1 MFRFWI
7 ASICIS
13 CPVTSSLSFLF
24 LYIFMGAPPAPRS
37 LFLPSSPGKKI
48 CRRTSTV
55 PRKPESAPQVS
66 SCLAR
71 SSVDLYQASCSSI
84 HTLLLIPLPCKHVHL
99 HAPNSSAMHAYIYIY
114 GKFFLLLYT
123 HTRAIHPCTMAE
135 TAGHGCSRPT
145 ASLPC
150 KPALLCVPSL
160 DFLLQHMQ
168 TLQIAPCMH
177 VNNAS

>member
-1 MFRFWI
+1 
-7 ASICIS
+7 
-13 CPVTSSLSFLF
+13 
-24 LYIFMGAPPAPRS
+24 MGAPPAPRS

-114 GKFFLLLYT
+114 IYMENFSYFYI

-150 KPALLCVPSL
+150 KPALRSVPCL
-160 DFLLQHMQ
+160 PTATYANLQANSTVHACQ
-168 TLQIAPCMH
+168 
-177 VNNAS
+177 

>member
-1 MFRFWI
+1 
-7 ASICIS
+7 
-13 CPVTSSLSFLF
+13 VHL
-24 LYIFMGAPPAPRS
+24 PAPRS
-37 LFLPSSPGKKI
+37 PFLPSSHDQKSAGIHPP
-48 CRRTSTV
+48 SQ
-55 PRKPESAPQVS
+55 ESQNQRHKFHLV
-66 SCLAR
+66 LAR

-84 HTLLLIPLPCKHVHL
+84 HTLLLIPLPCKHTCMLPTQAHT
-99 HAPNSSAMHAYIYIY
+99 H
-114 GKFFLLLYT
+114 T

>member
-1 MFRFWI
+1 MDRIYMYLVPCNII
-7 ASICIS
+7 A
-13 CPVTSSLSFLF
+13 
-24 LYIFMGAPPAPRS
+24 FMAAPPAPCS

-84 HTLLLIPLPCKHVHL
+84 HTLLLIPLPCKHTCMLPTQAHT
-99 HAPNSSAMHAYIYIY
+99 H
-114 GKFFLLLYT
+114 T

-150 KPALLCVPSL
+150 KPALRSVPCL
-160 DFLLQHMQ
+160 PTATYANLQANSTVHACQ
-168 TLQIAPCMH
+168 
-177 VNNAS
+177 

>member
-1 MFRFWI
+1 
-7 ASICIS
+7 
-13 CPVTSSLSFLF
+13 
-24 LYIFMGAPPAPRS
+24 MGAPPAPRS

-48 CRRTSTV
+48 CRRTSTI

-114 GKFFLLLYT
+114 IWKFFRTSIYT
-123 HTRAIHPCTMAE
+123 HTSNPSMHYGRN
-135 TAGHGCSRPT
+135 SRPWLQPT
-145 ASLPC
+145 YC
-150 KPALLCVPSL
+150 FPALQTCFALRSVP
-160 DFLLQHMQ
+160 
-168 TLQIAPCMH
+168 
-177 VNNAS
+177 